1 MRRILLLVLAGAL
14 LVAMAAGTAA
24 AKGPGS
30 GKGPSKGQS
39 MGKGPATVTY
49 VFKGEMASVAE
60 DGSSFEIAVS
70 GGNKAGR
77 GAVASDEPLSI
88 TVTPETKVE
97 LNDQEAS
104 MADLQAGDEVVVQS
118 KGKKGDTSFTARM
131 ISAERTEEP
140 AEPTESAPAE
150 DEPAA

>member
-1 MRRILLLVLAGAL
+1 MT
-14 LVAMAAGTAA
+14 AGTAT

-30 GKGPSKGQS
+30 GKGSGKGQGT
-39 MGKGPATVTY
+39 GKGPATVTY
-49 VFKGEMASVAE
+49 VFNGQMESVAE
-60 DGSSFEIAVS
+60 DGSSFEIAVT

-77 GAVASDEPLSI
+77 SAVASGEPLSI

-118 KGKKGDTSFTARM
+118 KGHKGDTSFTARM
-131 ISAERTEEP
+131 ISAERAEQPT
-140 AEPTESAPAE
+140 EPTESAPA
-150 DEPAA
+150 DGDPAA